1 MIDVETL
8 TLDEQIKFMNEK
20 ELLKLSKKL
29 IKDYVFP
36 KLNTLPNVFQ
46 INTEFEEGD
55 FLIQSIIHYT
65 SKLSNNTL
73 NYLIIS

>member
-36 KLNTLPNVFQ
+36 KLNTLPNVF
-46 INTEFEEGD
+46 
-55 FLIQSIIHYT
+55 
-65 SKLSNNTL
+65 
-73 NYLIIS
+73 